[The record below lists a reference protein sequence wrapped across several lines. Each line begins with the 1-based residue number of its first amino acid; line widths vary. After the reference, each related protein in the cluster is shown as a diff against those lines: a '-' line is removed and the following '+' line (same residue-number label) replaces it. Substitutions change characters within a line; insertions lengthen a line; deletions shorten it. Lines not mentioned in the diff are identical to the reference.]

1 MKNIY
6 EEKKKSQMLK
16 IIQCKFTD
24 AWVDISVADP
34 DPGSGAFLTPE
45 SGRMGKK
52 NEDPDLGLKTRN
64 TQILWYDPG
73 SGMGKNR
80 NRDS

>member
-1 MKNIY
+1 MMKNIY

-24 AWVDISVADP
+24 ARVDISVADSE
-34 DPGSGAFLTPE
+34 PGSGAFLTPE

-52 NEDPDLGLKTRN
+52 MRIRIWD
-64 TQILWYDPG
+64 
-73 SGMGKNR
+73 
-80 NRDS
+80 